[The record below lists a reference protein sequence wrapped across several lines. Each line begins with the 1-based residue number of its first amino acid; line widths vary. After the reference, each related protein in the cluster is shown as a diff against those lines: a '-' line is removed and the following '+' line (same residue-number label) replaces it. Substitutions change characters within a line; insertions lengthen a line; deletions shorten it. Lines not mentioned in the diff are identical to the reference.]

1 MTTETYYRLRE
12 ERAGGER
19 FNFIDA
25 EVRLAVMGTRPS
37 DRPTVHHFEPEH
49 MYTAAGLKDR
59 LGATDLLTAWDD
71 DDHEIHRCF
80 LAAIEAEVL

>member
-1 MTTETYYRLRE
+1 MTTEAYYRLRE
-12 ERAGGER
+12 ERVGGER

-25 EVRLAVMGTRPS
+25 EVRLPVMRTLSS
-37 DRPTVHHFEPEH
+37 DRPAVYEFEREH
-49 MYTAAGLKDR
+49 MYTAAGLRDR

-80 LAAIEAEVL
+80 LAAIDAEVP